1 MIIKKDDLISEIS
14 QRMNLHKYSIKEVL
28 NCLENVINDNLLKAN
43 YDEDIEI
50 KLFKGVKL
58 KSKLVPSHRAVNP
71 KTNEIVTVNEKFN
84 ISCKITDY
92 HKRNLK

>member
-28 NCLENVINDNLLKAN
+28 NCLENVINDNLL
-43 YDEDIEI
+43 
-50 KLFKGVKL
+50 KGVKL